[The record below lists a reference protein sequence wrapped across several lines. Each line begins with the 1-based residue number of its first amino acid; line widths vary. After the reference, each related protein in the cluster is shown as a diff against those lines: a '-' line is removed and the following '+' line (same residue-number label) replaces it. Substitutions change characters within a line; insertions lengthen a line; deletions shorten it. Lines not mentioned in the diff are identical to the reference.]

1 MIRFAEGNIP
11 DDGLR
16 GVSASDDGIVES
28 LVCQPVCKTTGIAYQ
43 EDVVTLRFHN
53 LYGNVGTT
61 DLGLGDAQFRQKF
74 PKTFSRGIFGTIA
87 YDIVALMREAV
98 IVSMIV
104 AGRDFSIQHI
114 IPLRHFLFQ
123 KQVIAVIRAQQL
135 FPHTTVC
142 TVGSHQMTTRD
153 LQA

>member
-53 LYGNVGTT
+53 LHGNVGATY
-61 DLGLGDAQFRQKF
+61 LGLGNAQFREKF

-104 AGRDFSIQHI
+104 AG
-114 IPLRHFLFQ
+114 
-123 KQVIAVIRAQQL
+123 
-135 FPHTTVC
+135 
-142 TVGSHQMTTRD
+142 
-153 LQA
+153 